1 MPTVKRSW
9 DEVALGLSVAR
20 CRGLMP
26 TGTRCYEDHRK
37 GSIDGGIIHWEDRR
51 MTKAGIRSFIILA
64 LTIND
69 PVLSRGDLPVWLRLW
84 WQNKMTYIA
93 ARDLRVRLPAS
104 LADLDKARCKA
115 ELATVPTD
123 VAGRE
128 DAMKWANGGP
138 S

>member
-1 MPTVKRSW
+1 MKTIIR
-9 DEVALGLSVAR
+9 DFNEVAAALGVAR
-20 CRGLMP
+20 CRGLMS

-37 GSIDGGIIHWEDRR
+37 GSIDGGIVHWEDRR
-51 MTKAGIRSFIILA
+51 VTKAGIRSFIILA

-69 PVLSRGDLPVWLRLW
+69 PVLSRGDLPTWLRLW

-93 ARDLRVRLPAS
+93 ARDLKVRLSSS
-104 LADLDKARCKA
+104 LADLDRARCKA
-115 ELATVPTD
+115 ELTYVPTD

-128 DAMKWANGGP
+128 DAMVWTNGGP